1 MLVFLSLINQFLCF
15 LPINVSSN
23 SAVKFPFAASGL
35 DILQTIGYVYSRQAA
50 KELGKKTMY
59 LGVPFVAEWVR
70 NKGHLWKS
78 QITAAQG
85 ESFLRAADFIVVIK
99 IADWLRGK
107 RSNAGALQLLQHQE
121 EACRQSA
128 KDSCA
133 TEQDVDQHMRM
144 NKDLMMNS
152 WKLNV
157 VDIEMTLLHV
167 WELVCLLRYILFSI
181 VILYNMIFFSLLFT
195 KWKNVINPMYLFIWT
210 HNWANLKRL
219 LSVMNSTCIKP

>member
-1 MLVFLSLINQFLCF
+1 MCKEKEEKLVRFLKEFLSQYVRGDKEALQHMLVFLSLINQFLCF

-59 LGVPFVAEWVR
+59 LGVPFVTEWVR

-99 IADWLRGK
+99 IAD
-107 RSNAGALQLLQHQE
+107 
-121 EACRQSA
+121 
-128 KDSCA
+128 
-133 TEQDVDQHMRM
+133 
-144 NKDLMMNS
+144 
-152 WKLNV
+152 
-157 VDIEMTLLHV
+157 
-167 WELVCLLRYILFSI
+167 
-181 VILYNMIFFSLLFT
+181 
-195 KWKNVINPMYLFIWT
+195 
-210 HNWANLKRL
+210 
-219 LSVMNSTCIKP
+219 